1 MSTLTDAVKARN
13 ETARLAQLTQ
23 KDTRSTTTI
32 DDTVLATAAADAT
45 AEFEI
50 KSGRTFDDT
59 NAQHIRLVC
68 PGVVAFLVS
77 YKGQEASAPLLDA
90 FARRCEDFRAV
101 DVNRRI
107 TPQTNILRGPTTDV
121 DADGTGRRPEF
132 DRSRFRDLDVSVPPS
147 SDPTGA

>member
-1 MSTLTDAVKARN
+1 MSTLTDAVKARHQTN
-13 ETARLAQLTQ
+13 RLAQLTQ
-23 KDTRSTTTI
+23 KDTRATTAI
-32 DDTVLATAAADAT
+32 DDTVLALAAADAT

-59 NAQHIRLVC
+59 NAQHIRLVV
-68 PGVVAFLVS
+68 PGVLAFLMS
-77 YKGQEASAPLLDA
+77 YNGQDVASQLLNSYA
-90 FARRCEDFRAV
+90 KRCEEFRET

-132 DRSRFRDLDVSVPPS
+132 DRSRFRDLDVAVPPS